1 MDLDS
6 IEELCLPN
14 YIAVS
19 FLERLGI
26 DPSPEQINITES
38 MVLMGTYP
46 KKVTLKT
53 IKQCVG
59 NDKLASLFLYL
70 RNKDLRD

>member
-6 IEELCLPN
+6 IEELCLTN
-14 YIAVS
+14 YAAVL

-26 DPSPEQINITES
+26 DPSPEQISITES

-46 KKVTLKT
+46 KKVTPKT
-53 IKQCVG
+53 IEQCVG

-70 RNKDLRD
+70 RNKDLRE